1 VAPNCW
7 PQVRCLNMPVG
18 NETPISSIHYAR
30 CKKRPILTL
39 MDQTTV
45 FDIHGYMPNSDCHI
59 AESTGIVSETI
70 APLTEV

>member
-1 VAPNCW
+1 
-7 PQVRCLNMPVG
+7 
-18 NETPISSIHYAR
+18 
-30 CKKRPILTL
+30 